1 MIQGLPNLEAAPSS
15 IELLDHRQI
24 EWQRVQQCVYLVH
37 QHLRYDYPGPI
48 NDLQQRLM
56 ILPADHY
63 GNQRLLDHRLT
74 VSNAAAEIV
83 QQSDDFGNT
92 EINVFVPF
100 IERTINFEAWILV
113 ERKAGQSS
121 HDVPATWLTDNRN
134 ISPSRLTQPDEA
146 LRKIATEFKAS
157 GEQGLKLVEHINE
170 WVYQTISYA
179 HDVTDI
185 HTTAAQALALRQ
197 GVCQDYAHIMIALCH
212 LCGIP
217 ARYVSGH
224 LLGEGGTH
232 AWVEVI
238 LPAENH
244 PDLATVI
251 PFDPTHG
258 RSAGIS
264 YVTIAIG
271 RDYFDV
277 APTSGTF
284 RASYG
289 GQLTADK
296 HVGLTMY
303 EYADTIRIDDKEY

>member
-1 MIQGLPNLEAAPSS
+1 
-15 IELLDHRQI
+15 
-24 EWQRVQQCVYLVH
+24 
-37 QHLRYDYPGPI
+37 
-48 NDLQQRLM
+48 M
-56 ILPADHY
+56 ILPADCY

-74 VSNAAAEIV
+74 VSNPTAEIV

-100 IERTINFEAWILV
+100 INRSINFETWILV
-113 ERKAGQSS
+113 ERQSGQNA
-121 HDVPATWLTDNRN
+121 HYVPASWLADERN

-146 LRKIATEFKAS
+146 LHKVATDLKAG
-157 GEQGLKLVEHINE
+157 GEQGLELVEHINE
-170 WVYQTISYA
+170 WVYQAMSYA

-185 HTTAAQALALRQ
+185 HTTAAQALALGQ
-197 GVCQDYAHIMIALCH
+197 GVCQDYAHIMLVLCH
-212 LCGIP
+212 LCGIA

-238 LPAENH
+238 LPEENQ
-244 PDLATVI
+244 PDLARVI

-258 RSAGIS
+258 SRANIN
-264 YVTIAIG
+264 YVTIACG

-284 RASYG
+284 CAPYR
-289 GQLTADK
+289 GQLSAKKNVGLITYKYVDEADK
-296 HVGLTMY
+296 SFQ
-303 EYADTIRIDDKEY
+303 

>member
-1 MIQGLPNLEAAPSS
+1 MIQGLPNLKDTPSS
-15 IELLDHRQI
+15 IELIDHQQI
-24 EWQRVQQCVYLVH
+24 EWPRVQHCVYLVH
-37 QHLRYDYPGPI
+37 QYFCYDYPGPI

-56 ILPADHY
+56 ILPADYY
-63 GNQRLLDHRLT
+63 GDQSLLDQRLT
-74 VSNAAAEIV
+74 VSNEAAEIV
-83 QQSDDFGNT
+83 QRSDDFGNT
-92 EINVFVPF
+92 EINIFVPF
-100 IERTINFEAWILV
+100 IDRTINFEAWILV
-113 ERKAGQSS
+113 KREAGQSS
-121 HDVPATWLTDNRN
+121 HYVPASWLADERN
-134 ISPSRLTQPDEA
+134 ISPSRLTEPDEA

-157 GEQGLKLVEHINE
+157 GEQGLKLAERINE
-170 WVYQTISYA
+170 WVYQTMRYA

-185 HTTAAQALALRQ
+185 HTTAAQALALQ
-197 GVCQDYAHIMIALCH
+197 KGVCQDYAHIMITLCH
-212 LCGIP
+212 LCDIP

-238 LPAENH
+238 LPAENQ
-244 PDLATVI
+244 PDLAVVI

-258 RSAGIS
+258 KRAGIN
-264 YVTIAIG
+264 YVTIAVG

-289 GQLTADK
+289 GQLIANK

-303 EYADTIRIDDKEY
+303 EYVSQINKSF